1 MKKKIK
7 YNKISKE
14 IKKQITKIIFF
25 KYNNLFEKK
34 KIININYI
42 YISKDLSKINIYINF
57 INNKK
62 KNIINNDIKKLK
74 KNKIYIIKE
83 LRKKIYIKNFIKI
96 NFIYDTFLDKINNL
110 YRKIN
115 KINKNK

>member
-14 IKKQITKIIFF
+14 IKKQITKIIFL
-25 KYNNLFEKK
+25 KYNNLFKK
-34 KIININYI
+34 KNFININYI
-42 YISKDLSKINIYINF
+42 FISKDLSKINIYISF
-57 INNKK
+57 INEK
-62 KNIINNDIKKLK
+62 KNIINNNIKKLK

-96 NFIYDTFLDKINNL
+96 DFIYDTFLDKINNL
-110 YRKIN
+110 YKKIN
-115 KINKNK
+115 KINKK

>member
-25 KYNNLFEKK
+25 KYNYLFKK
-34 KIININYI
+34 KNIININYI
-42 YISKDLSKINIYINF
+42 FISKDISKINIYINF
-57 INNKK
+57 INKEK
-62 KNIINNDIKKLK
+62 KNIINNYINQLKKNNIYIIKKLK
-74 KNKIYIIKE
+74 
-83 LRKKIYIKNFIKI
+83 KKIYIKNFIKI

-110 YRKIN
+110 YKKIYKIN
-115 KINKNK
+115 KK